1 MASGWVMAL
10 GLGLCLA
17 VLRQGG
23 CYPPSAATA
32 PQTAAALRENFR
44 LQPGDLVATAG
55 QALELDCVPPSGHPE
70 PRVTWKKDG
79 VTLNLTG
86 DRYAVTNGK
95 LRVAPARRSDSGLYV
110 CVAANTAGERESRGA
125 RVSVLEKPTIVR
137 RPSDA
142 MAVAGSTVELSC
154 GAQGDPAPRVQW
166 HKERGDLPWGR
177 HEVDQEHTLRLHA
190 VTPADAGTYVCTAQ
204 SQLGTAAAAAHL
216 HVEDQLPMGR
226 REAAPWDLLAVR
238 LHLDNGTVLPTTA
251 AVQLRW
257 QMLTP
262 ALVPEGYVVLYRC
275 LLPASPS
282 WDQHDAGRELSTVI
296 PALRRGYVYE
306 FKVRPYVGGTQ
317 GLDSN
322 IRHLWI
328 PEEVPSAAPQHVTLG
343 QAEMENGTVV
353 VSWEPPPPEAHNGI
367 IQGYKV
373 WSMGEGWQ
381 RPTNRTVDGGTHRL
395 ETLLPSPGAKFCV
408 QVAAFNSAGLGVPS
422 NATCSILGLMAESNR
437 VVRVLQQPAVIAAA
451 GSLLWLALFALLL
464 LVCQR
469 RASQDAATRR
479 RLVAGDSPWLSG
491 PWKRSCAPRN
501 LSSSSS
507 LSSRLLGSDALSLEP
522 SSLGPPT
529 PPNRSS
535 LRGGHPLPLG
545 DTGCCSGGHPGVRT
559 SPSTPNP
566 APWERLHKRELHQ
579 VHSTPVLMGGPGHV
593 PVTGSGGEWGMDFGL
608 AAGWPQRRGRD
619 GDTTTAVLAGGDPR
633 QLPVFSSPK
642 PRRGS
647 VSLASGVTG
656 SPVTPLRPPHA
667 WHPPV
672 TRSPATACPRNT
684 SLVTRHPKDL
694 SPVTGIPRDKSP
706 ATRRPRDMS
715 PVTESPRDVS
725 PVTRRPRDTSLVT
738 ESPRDV
744 SPATR
749 HPRDMSPVTESPRDV
764 SPATRHPRDMSPVAE
779 SPRDVTPATR
789 HPRDMSPVAESP
801 RDVTPATRHPR
812 DMSPATESPK
822 DMFLATRHPKDP
834 SPATRNQ
841 KDTISATRH
850 PEDTSLISRCPRDM
864 SLMTRHPKEMS
875 LVPSQCGDMFLG
887 SRYPRDMSAATR
899 QPRDPS
905 PVTKH
910 QRDMSPAT
918 RHPKDTSPPGGHP
931 RDTLLVTR
939 LPKEKSPAIR
949 HHRDAFL
956 STRYPKEMSP
966 ATGYPKDTSPD
977 TRHPRDTSPITRH
990 PTEMSPATSHCED
1003 TFLVTRY
1010 PKNMSLAARHPRDM
1024 FLITRYTEDT
1034 SPATRHPR
1042 DTSPVTRHPEE
1053 ISPVTGHR
1061 RDMFLGNR
1069 YPKHMSLV
1077 TRYPKDMFLD
1087 TRHPRDKSLARRHP
1101 KDMSLTTRHPRDRS
1115 PVTRRLSS
1123 AFSDGVLTPQQVAE
1137 DLEMDQDTT
1146 CPSPPAPTTPQS
1158 FSPPHTYGYIY
1169 GPPASELGE
1178 EEEEEE
1184 EEEQPTM
1191 RGSPGGSLLNGWGSV
1206 SEDNFASARCS
1217 LVSSCDGSFLL
1228 DASFARVLAV
1238 AVDGLC
1244 FSLEDADGG
1253 YGAGPSPPPSPLEGV
1268 FSPEVPVPTW
1278 DWGTE
1283 LGVPQ
1288 RTGTEAATG
1297 IPQHGGHGI
1306 GSGSPWARASGE
1318 PRTGGTR
1325 AWWSPGC
1332 RAQQGQSPLGS
1343 AKIQLY

>member
-507 LSSRLLGSDALSLEP
+507 LSSRLLGSDGKDPHPSTLSLEP

-672 TRSPATACPRNT
+672 
-684 SLVTRHPKDL
+684 
-694 SPVTGIPRDKSP
+694 
-706 ATRRPRDMS
+706 
-715 PVTESPRDVS
+715 
-725 PVTRRPRDTSLVT
+725 
-738 ESPRDV
+738 
-744 SPATR
+744 
-749 HPRDMSPVTESPRDV
+749 
-764 SPATRHPRDMSPVAE
+764 
-779 SPRDVTPATR
+779 
-789 HPRDMSPVAESP
+789 
-801 RDVTPATRHPR
+801 
-812 DMSPATESPK
+812 
-822 DMFLATRHPKDP
+822 TRHPKDP